1 MNHNNIFCNESS
13 CYATDYEIKKIFP
26 LLFSLCA
33 LLLLASCDSRGDVQD
48 APDAAGTAATEAVPP
63 DDGMT
68 DKLYVDTFYP
78 FSGEYTVTDAA
89 RIGNRLL
96 LLGQVIAED
105 RDEDADILVQK
116 AFRSALR
123 FADYALDDTGRASL
137 TLGEEV
143 AAGEDTILSVAA
155 GGDGSFYALAAA
167 AGEDGGADCALLRY
181 DEQGQTLGS
190 VSFFL
195 PTPPWFIGDLQVT
208 EDGTAIING
217 YTVLYVLSGG
227 EVTAIDAEAG
237 ISDVF
242 LTGEGALY
250 SDMDRFY
257 QVDSGTRK
265 DSGID
270 AAGDGPSYAGGRSC
284 QGLDGELV
292 VELGKSFYLY
302 GGGETGWT
310 ELLQCRGSGWG
321 PSCRLGEDDFLLTNG
336 SEVLTVTGMERVP
349 WEEDT
354 RSVVNVVVLGNYLP
368 KEAADDPVYDYRETH
383 YCVADG
389 TSTDVTGWQDAQRL
403 LVEMNAGK
411 VPDLILY
418 SEGALNTDSDMFE
431 DLYPYLDADPDLNRD
446 SFLPHFLDALS
457 INGELHQI
465 WESTWIHSVWGPA
478 EVVGDGTGFT
488 CADYSRMAAQSDA
501 YNAVLPYDIG
511 YERLL
516 GDIAEFAPAL
526 FVDRENAQ
534 VHFDDPVFAQLLA
547 WCPEMGPDSVEGV
560 GRPDGRDYL
569 TDRPLLDTVTIFRVL
584 DIAQQEKTQNHVP
597 VGYPDGDGGVNY
609 YRPMDGG
616 HCMAIPAG
624 SQNKE
629 GAWAYI
635 RSRLLLE
642 TQLELGR
649 RDDWYLFPV
658 NSEAVRRLAEA
669 KLESEAQTL
678 LWELLERTRY
688 AQTSSDHNL
697 EEIIVS
703 AGQMYLAGDRSLE
716 DMVDLIQSKAAIY
729 VAERYG

>member
-1 MNHNNIFCNESS
+1 MKTLRLRKFH
-13 CYATDYEIKKIFP
+13 
-26 LLFSLCA
+26 LLLALCA

-105 RDEDADILVQK
+105 RDKDADILVQK

-181 DEQGQTLGS
+181 DEQGQALGR

-270 AAGDGPSYAGGRSC
+270 AAGD
-284 QGLDGELV
+284 
-292 VELGKSFYLY
+292 
-302 GGGETGWT
+302 
-310 ELLQCRGSGWG
+310 
-321 PSCRLGEDDFLLTNG
+321 
-336 SEVLTVTGMERVP
+336 
-349 WEEDT
+349 
-354 RSVVNVVVLGNYLP
+354 
-368 KEAADDPVYDYRETH
+368 
-383 YCVADG
+383 
-389 TSTDVTGWQDAQRL
+389 
-403 LVEMNAGK
+403 
-411 VPDLILY
+411 
-418 SEGALNTDSDMFE
+418 
-431 DLYPYLDADPDLNRD
+431 
-446 SFLPHFLDALS
+446 
-457 INGELHQI
+457 
-465 WESTWIHSVWGPA
+465 
-478 EVVGDGTGFT
+478 
-488 CADYSRMAAQSDA
+488 
-501 YNAVLPYDIG
+501 
-511 YERLL
+511 
-516 GDIAEFAPAL
+516 
-526 FVDRENAQ
+526 
-534 VHFDDPVFAQLLA
+534 
-547 WCPEMGPDSVEGV
+547 
-560 GRPDGRDYL
+560 
-569 TDRPLLDTVTIFRVL
+569 
-584 DIAQQEKTQNHVP
+584 
-597 VGYPDGDGGVNY
+597 
-609 YRPMDGG
+609 
-616 HCMAIPAG
+616 
-624 SQNKE
+624 
-629 GAWAYI
+629 
-635 RSRLLLE
+635 
-642 TQLELGR
+642 R
-649 RDDWYLFPV
+649 RC
-658 NSEAVRRLAEA
+658 
-669 KLESEAQTL
+669 
-678 LWELLERTRY
+678 
-688 AQTSSDHNL
+688 
-697 EEIIVS
+697 
-703 AGQMYLAGDRSLE
+703 G
-716 DMVDLIQSKAAIY
+716 
-729 VAERYG
+729 